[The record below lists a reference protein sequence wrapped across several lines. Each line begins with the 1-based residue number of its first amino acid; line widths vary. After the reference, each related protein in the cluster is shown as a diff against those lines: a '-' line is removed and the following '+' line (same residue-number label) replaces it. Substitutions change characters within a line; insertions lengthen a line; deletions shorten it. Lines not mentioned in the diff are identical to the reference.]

1 MANTVIEARKRV
13 LENYIASMTNS
24 GSGEDAFNFSS
35 ALEILEN
42 SADFEVAL
50 VDIALSFKTTI
61 EDTYASEFQTQLDAM
76 SAVQSGVAM
85 LPTFYG
91 ANAATNVF
99 KQLSK
104 TEYLFGVISNG
115 ELSLWISTNRCLTWK
130 KIAGFSSIGIS
141 DVKYIASAPAGFDA
155 IKEIDGTIRLF
166 WIHAD
171 IVYTATLDT
180 VGNYVDVTEL
190 TNDIAKGDVL
200 RANIADNGDVVVIF
214 TELADGTTISGA
226 YVYRIDGSWR
236 SKKALMAPVGTDA
249 DLLSTSRLVVLDGKF
264 YTELTN
270 GATRRYTVM
279 VYKDTDLNDYLFK
292 TSDETDTSEDGGIAT
307 GLNFVYGFSVTDED
321 GSVSYKLFMAYESLN
336 ASIIDVTADLGAYR
350 NLNNIEAVVPTDPF
364 TVLSDGTFVTPLK
377 ATKDEGNT
385 WFPTFYQVASASQF
399 LESQDILIT
408 SAVAEAM
415 SFIYVTDIKTS
426 VAPDAILKGV

>member
-1 MANTVIEARKRV
+1 MATVIEARKKV
-13 LENYIASMTNS
+13 LENYITSMTNS

-42 SADFEVAL
+42 SADFEIAL

-61 EDTYASEFQTQLDAM
+61 EETYASEFQTQLDAM

-91 ANAATNVF
+91 ADAATNVF
-99 KQLSK
+99 KQLSE
-104 TEYLFGVISNG
+104 TEFLFGVVGNG
-115 ELSLWISTNRCLTWK
+115 ELSLWITTNRCLTWK
-130 KIAGFSSIGIS
+130 KIAGFSSIGTS
-141 DVKYIASAPAGFDA
+141 DVKYISSAPAGFDV
-155 IKEIDGTIRLF
+155 IKEIDGTIRVF
-166 WIHAD
+166 WVHAD
-171 IVYTATLDT
+171 VVYTATLDT
-180 VGNYVDVTEL
+180 VGNYVDITEL

-226 YVYRIDGSWR
+226 YVYRIGGSWR
-236 SKKALMAPVGTDA
+236 SKKALMAPEGTDA
-249 DLLSTSRLVVLDGKF
+249 DMLSTSRLVVLDGKF

-279 VYKDTDLNDYLFK
+279 VYKDTELNDYLFK
-292 TSDETDTSEDGGIAT
+292 TSDETDTSETGGIVT
-307 GLNFVYGFSVTDED
+307 GLNFIYGFSVVNEDE
-321 GSVSYKLFMAYESLN
+321 SVSYKLFIAYEELN
-336 ASIIDVTADLGAYR
+336 ASVIDVTADLGAYR
-350 NLNNIEAVVPTDPF
+350 TLNNISAIVPTDPF
-364 TVLSDGTFVTPLK
+364 TVLSDGTFVTPLQ

-415 SFIYVTDIKTS
+415 PFIYVTDIKTS
-426 VAPDAILKGV
+426 VAPDAILKGL